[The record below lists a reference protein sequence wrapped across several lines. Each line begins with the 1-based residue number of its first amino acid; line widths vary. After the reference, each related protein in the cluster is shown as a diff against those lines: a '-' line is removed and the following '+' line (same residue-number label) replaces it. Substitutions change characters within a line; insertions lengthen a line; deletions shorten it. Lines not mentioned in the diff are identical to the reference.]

1 MQVTVRCRARTRAD
15 GVVIAPYRSADG
27 TDTLERMPLA
37 SELPRRRRLTAL
49 IVGAAIVVLVGG
61 GLAIG
66 AVTTTADAAARLD
79 AMLPTAS
86 EVVADAR
93 ADFDEL
99 RATRDEAQAALDDSA
114 GTVLDETEREA
125 LAAALDETG
134 EREDDAR
141 VELATAAD
149 LLDRARAADRS
160 VVALGAPLHE
170 AATTLGTQEFPDL
183 ERFAESV
190 GALETPVASLALA
203 VDAWNAEQERIL
215 RERYTNHVWAS
226 GWHPELDACQGSVD
240 VSARYGISAI
250 AEHWSCGGKD
260 FPDDPGTIIAL
271 TGVHAGTYRVE
282 GIVKMLDQGTATTA
296 DLPRGYDLV
305 YQTCQNGQSST
316 MSITA
321 LTRLD

>member
-1 MQVTVRCRARTRAD
+1 
-15 GVVIAPYRSADG
+15 
-27 TDTLERMPLA
+27 MPPA
-37 SELPRRRRLTAL
+37 SELPRRRRLTSL
-49 IVGAAIVVLVGG
+49 VVGVAIVVVLGG

-66 AVTTTADAAARLD
+66 AASAVMTTADAGARLD
-79 AMLPTAS
+79 ATLATAT
-86 EVVADAR
+86 EVVADAQAR
-93 ADFDEL
+93 FDEL
-99 RATRDEAQAALDDSA
+99 LAGRDAARVALDDSA
-114 GTVLDETEREA
+114 GTVLDESAREA
-125 LAAALDETG
+125 LAAALEESD
-134 EREDDAR
+134 EREADAQA
-141 VELATAAD
+141 ELTAAGE

-160 VVALGAPLHE
+160 VLALGAPQRE
-170 AATTLGTQEFPDL
+170 AADAVGAQEFPGL

-190 GALETPVASLALA
+190 DALDEPVAA
-203 VDAWNAEQERIL
+203 VAVAVGAWQAEQERIL

-240 VSARYGISAI
+240 VSAHYGISAI

-260 FPDDPGTIIAL
+260 FPDEPGTLITL

-282 GIVKMLDQGTATTA
+282 GIVKMLDQNTATTA

>member
-1 MQVTVRCRARTRAD
+1 
-15 GVVIAPYRSADG
+15 
-27 TDTLERMPLA
+27 MPLA
-37 SELPRRRRLTAL
+37 SEHPRRRRLTAL

-93 ADFDEL
+93 TRFGEL
-99 RATRDEAQAALDDSA
+99 RATRDAARVTLDDSA
-114 GTVLDETEREA
+114 ETVLDETERDA
-125 LAAALDETG
+125 LAAALDETD
-134 EREDDAR
+134 EREGAAQA
-141 VELATAAD
+141 ELATATRV
-149 LLDRARAADRS
+149 LDRARAADRS
-160 VVALGAPLHE
+160 FVTLGAPLND
-170 AATTLGTQEFPDL
+170 AAAALGTQEFPDL

-190 GALETPVASLALA
+190 DALEAPVAA
-203 VDAWNAEQERIL
+203 VVAAVAAWSAEQERIL

-282 GIVKMLDQGTATTA
+282 GIVKMLDQSTATTA

>member
-1 MQVTVRCRARTRAD
+1 
-15 GVVIAPYRSADG
+15 
-27 TDTLERMPLA
+27 MPLA
-37 SELPRRRRLTAL
+37 SELPRRRRLTA
-49 IVGAAIVVLVGG
+49 IVVGAAIVVLAGG

-93 ADFDEL
+93 TRFDEL
-99 RATRDEAQAALDDSA
+99 RATRDEARVALDDSA
-114 GTVLDETEREA
+114 DSVLDETERDA
-125 LAAALDETG
+125 LSAALDETD
-134 EREDDAR
+134 EREDEAE
-141 VELATAAD
+141 VELATAAR

-160 VVALGAPLHE
+160 VVTLGAPLHD
-170 AATTLGTQEFPDL
+170 AAAALGTQAFPDL

-190 GALETPVASLALA
+190 GALEAPVAA
-203 VDAWNAEQERIL
+203 VTAAVAAWNAEQERIL

-240 VSARYGISAI
+240 VSAHYGISAI

-282 GIVKMLDQGTATTA
+282 GIVKMLDQNTATTA